1 MSNVPYR
8 SIERCYDNLS
18 RWIYTVLDVD
28 DRDDIL
34 DWAKR
39 VQSGKHDTEW
49 FDKRVKGLLS

>member
-8 SIERCYDNLS
+8 SIVPYISC
-18 RWIYTVLDVD
+18 WIDTVLDED
-28 DRDDIL
+28 DRDNIL

-49 FDKRVKGLLS
+49 FDKRVKKRLQS